1 MPNKAVV
8 HKHGHY
14 SLTASRLTS
23 SAGSWSLNSSILDS
37 VSWTMPS
44 AMFTASTRSCQQ
56 HPLVQRNLEYPQ
68 QSAFGKSGPNGLHRT
83 NIHITFLLLSSS
95 AYLSAFLIIFS
106 MSSLLRPP
114 EDWITTGSHKVQRE
128 IHICRLAY
136 RHSHKQAWADSRLT
150 HKHMLC
156 PSAYCYLLCC
166 SRPVPLSLAETWTI
180 PLASMSKVTSIWGT
194 PRGAGGMPTCEHRSL
209 GESSSLASSCTGGHI
224 SGHQCGHSAYQ
235 GELAQDLVV
244 CRHLTLPLAH
254 LDLHLGLPVGR
265 RGEHLQEPNQGSE

>member
-128 IHICRLAY
+128 RFTSADLHTGIHISKLGQTLV
-136 RHSHKQAWADSRLT
+136 SHTNTCSVPAPIVTYSAARGRC
-150 HKHMLC
+150 LC
-156 PSAYCYLLCC
+156 LWP
-166 SRPVPLSLAETWTI
+166 
-180 PLASMSKVTSIWGT
+180 
-194 PRGAGGMPTCEHRSL
+194 
-209 GESSSLASSCTGGHI
+209 
-224 SGHQCGHSAYQ
+224 
-235 GELAQDLVV
+235 
-244 CRHLTLPLAH
+244 
-254 LDLHLGLPVGR
+254 R
-265 RGEHLQEPNQGSE
+265 RGRYRWRQCQR